1 MEAEMDSQR
10 AHGTWDLVPRTEAKG
25 KRVISCKWVYALKR
39 DASGRIKRYKAR
51 IVSRGF
57 LQRMGIDYNE
67 TYAPVIR
74 FETIRCVILFAL
86 QRGWEILQFDVKT
99 AFLYGDLDEEV
110 YMEQPPGFGED
121 SPNYI
126 CRLKKSLYG
135 LRQAPRVW
143 NQTLHKFLIKI
154 GLERL
159 DSDYGLY
166 ARKVGGEV
174 TLLLTV
180 YVDDLLLMGPSDL
193 CAQVAQQLAEEYEL
207 TVLGPV
213 KYLLGV
219 EILVDR
225 QRRHAVFC
233 QRQYIRE
240 VLKRFHMSDCNS
252 VATPEA
258 LHAEVVQPDKTD
270 SSSPYRELV
279 GALQYLVS
287 ASRPDIAH
295 AVRHLSK
302 YLSCF
307 DHTHYA
313 MAKRVLR
320 YLAGTADY
328 GLVMDIPV
336 GNNVELMCYTDA
348 DYAND
353 PDDRKSVSGFVTFVN
368 GNVVSYGSRK
378 QEINAQSTTEAEYIA
393 MNEGTRDLLWLTDL
407 CKELSWPSA
416 KPELR
421 GDNKSCIFL
430 TAKPGKHSKTKHI
443 QNKFHLVRHLVEA
456 ERLRTSHVGTN
467 DMIADIFTKAL
478 PTIKF
483 ERCRDGMKV
492 LRVDRV
498 QPISRR
504 VGARQRQRS

>member
-51 IVSRGF
+51 LVIRGF

-207 TVLGPV
+207 TALGPV

-279 GALQYLVS
+279 GTWFMRPDQTSHTQCGIS
-287 ASRPDIAH
+287 ASTCPA
-295 AVRHLSK
+295 L
-302 YLSCF
+302 
-307 DHTHYA
+307 
-313 MAKRVLR
+313 
-320 YLAGTADY
+320 
-328 GLVMDIPV
+328 
-336 GNNVELMCYTDA
+336 
-348 DYAND
+348 
-353 PDDRKSVSGFVTFVN
+353 
-368 GNVVSYGSRK
+368 
-378 QEINAQSTTEAEYIA
+378 TTPI
-393 MNEGTRDLLWLTDL
+393 TR
-407 CKELSWPSA
+407 WPSVCSVT
-416 KPELR
+416 L
-421 GDNKSCIFL
+421 L
-430 TAKPGKHSKTKHI
+430 
-443 QNKFHLVRHLVEA
+443 
-456 ERLRTSHVGTN
+456 ERLTTAS
-467 DMIADIFTKAL
+467 
-478 PTIKF
+478 
-483 ERCRDGMKV
+483 
-492 LRVDRV
+492 
-498 QPISRR
+498 
-504 VGARQRQRS
+504 